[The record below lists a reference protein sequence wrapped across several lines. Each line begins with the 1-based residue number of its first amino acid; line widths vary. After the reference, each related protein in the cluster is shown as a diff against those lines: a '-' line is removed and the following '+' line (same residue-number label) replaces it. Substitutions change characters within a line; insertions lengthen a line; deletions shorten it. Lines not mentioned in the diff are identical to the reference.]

1 MVNKTEMLE
10 LLERARSAIPEDVD
24 LFNRVRPEVQRVADS
39 GNPYFQEVMGAAAL
53 EIDKDYGKAY
63 RYLKLAA
70 DAGVSSAQRGVGY
83 LLTEGLGCEKDLEM
97 AAALFRMAADSG
109 DVVAKFN
116 LGGMYLRGEGV
127 PESEEKGIELLE
139 EASVEGLDDAS
150 VQLAD
155 IKASV
160 EDYAGARGI
169 LERIVPEGDVPSR
182 SAKNLATMCYQG
194 LGGPVDRVKA
204 LGSSLKMAELGD
216 RDGLGYGKTIAGEL
230 TTDEIRKAAFW
241 AKVDDWY
248 EGFLAYASDA
258 SGQA

>member
-1 MVNKTEMLE
+1 MLE
-10 LLERARSAIPEDVD
+10 LLEQARSAIPEDVD
-24 LFNRVRPEVQRVADS
+24 LFNRIRPEVQRAADS
-39 GNPYFQEVMGAAAL
+39 GNPYFQEVVGAAAI
-53 EIDKDYGKAY
+53 EIDKDYRKAY

-70 DAGVSSAQRGVGY
+70 DAGISSAQRGLGY
-83 LLTEGLGCEKDLEM
+83 LLTEGLGCEKDLEV
-97 AAALFRMAADSG
+97 AAGLFRMAAESG

-116 LGGMYLRGEGV
+116 LAGMYLRGEGV
-127 PESEEKGIELLE
+127 RESEEKGIRLLE
-139 EASVEGLDDAS
+139 QASIEGLDDAS

-160 EDYAGARGI
+160 EDYTGAREI

-194 LGGPVDRVKA
+194 LGGPTDKVKA

-216 RDGLGYGKTIAGEL
+216 RDGLGYGKTIAEEL

-241 AKVDDWY
+241 AKVEDWY
-248 EGFLAYASDA
+248 EGFLAYARDA
-258 SGQA
+258 SGQE

>member
-1 MVNKTEMLE
+1 MVDKTEMLE
-10 LLERARSAIPEDVD
+10 LLERARSSIPEDVD
-24 LFNRVRPEVQRVADS
+24 LFNRIRPEVQRVADS

-53 EIDKDYGKAY
+53 EIDKDHGKAY

-127 PESEEKGIELLE
+127 PDSEEKGIRLLE
-139 EASVEGLDDAS
+139 EASIEGLDDAS

-155 IKASV
+155 VKASV
-160 EDYAGARGI
+160 EDYAGAREI

-194 LGGPVDRVKA
+194 LGGPVDKVKA
-204 LGSSLKMAELGD
+204 LGSCLRMAELGD
-216 RDGLGYGKTIAGEL
+216 RDGLGYGKTIAAEL
-230 TTDEIRKAAFW
+230 TTDEVRKAASW